1 MDRENRLFQFKFTDN
16 EENSSGQRRRKR
28 SLKDI
33 ASILDQLGQ
42 DNRVEY
48 VVAQRF
54 LNREKREL
62 NLDFV
67 SKKKLKKILDEL
79 DEPSNEL
86 RRDELDAI
94 DNLVDEIYEGLV
106 ESKEVETKT
115 KQRDKRRKSG
125 DDVFDELI
133 RNEIEKNQVMGAFD
147 VPKEIAFND
156 ERYSQ
161 QWYLINEGQLK
172 SPLNHDLNVR
182 QAWLNGYTGKN
193 VTIVI
198 LDDGL
203 DYEHPDFQGKY
214 VC

>member
-1 MDRENRLFQFKFTDN
+1 MDRENRLFQFKFTEN
-16 EENSSGQRRRKR
+16 ENSSGQRRRKR
-28 SLKDI
+28 SIQDI

-42 DNRVEY
+42 DDRVEY
-48 VVAQRF
+48 VVPQRF
-54 LNREKREL
+54 LNRHKREL

-67 SKKKLKKILDEL
+67 SKKKLKKMLDEL

-94 DNLVDEIYEGLV
+94 DNLVEEIYEGLV
-106 ESKEVETKT
+106 ESKEVESKT

-133 RNEIEKNQVMGAFD
+133 RNEIEKNRVVGEFE

-182 QAWLNGYTGKN
+182 EAWLNGYTGKN

-214 VC
+214 VN

>member
-16 EENSSGQRRRKR
+16 ENSSGQRRRKR
-28 SLKDI
+28 SIQDI

-42 DNRVEY
+42 DDRVEY
-48 VVAQRF
+48 VVPQRF
-54 LNREKREL
+54 LNRHKREL

-67 SKKKLKKILDEL
+67 SKKKLKKMLDEL

-86 RRDELDAI
+86 RRDEFDAI
-94 DNLVDEIYEGLV
+94 DNLVEEIYEGLV
-106 ESKEVETKT
+106 ESKEVDSKT

-133 RNEIEKNQVMGAFD
+133 RNEIEKNRVVGEFE

-182 QAWLNGYTGKN
+182 EAWLNGYTGKN

-214 VC
+214 VN